1 MKFISGKVIGFG
13 KWQDVT
19 FDFTGRS
26 LICFYG
32 ENESGKSTLR
42 NFFLFMLFGL
52 PPKQRE
58 FYRPK
63 TGGNMGGRLTIWE
76 EETGLYTVERLDHVQ
91 NGAAVCYLENG
102 MTMSEDWFKE
112 RLRGMTRKQYE
123 AIFSFSATELNELD
137 KVDERDL
144 GEILLSVSISGSQ
157 RIYFLEKE
165 LEKKMSDL
173 FKPYG
178 KKPVIN
184 QQLEKLVQLHHSLKK
199 MQSEEAAYREKVNAS
214 EQTEKQILKLKGDIE
229 QKKQKL
235 YELEKVKQVLP
246 VLEDYRNAALR
257 LKADEWQIS
266 FPEHG
271 LERLQHIRS
280 QLLPLCSELT
290 VLKEN
295 AKNINKKI
303 ETLAA
308 KRLEENI
315 YQKAQSL
322 GQRIPLF
329 QQQQEKYAQ
338 LNEKAKEIKV
348 QLDTELERLN
358 LPLTQEQLLSV
369 TMPFH
374 LEQQWNQLKQE
385 QSQVQLEEK
394 RLQEEEISWKQ
405 ERQALSAKMDAL
417 AEEMQS
423 DEEYLSSKRKLEEE
437 KEKHYMQ
444 KLQSEWQRQ
453 QAMWKKKTKKKE
465 KLARNFLFLSI
476 VISVSAAIFGFFQEE
491 TAFYL
496 FSIFFFLT
504 GFIPWLLQKQAAKEM
519 ANVFQQPLN
528 AQGRTDLKEDKSLAE
543 EVRKQE
549 SLRQEYQKLK
559 DMLLENELRHRRIK
573 EQRKVVLMKKEAIA
587 EQLRKQYVAY
597 PFLKE
602 VDVTYWPEL
611 YHAVKRLIAKGQEL
625 QDVEEQ
631 ISFIQSSLLAFE
643 KELQQ
648 FFQSEEKASS
658 LLERLNT
665 LLTAEERYEKEITH
679 YRELLAEIE
688 QKLQQLQKKLEVY
701 ENEKD
706 QLLLSAGA
714 ETEDDF
720 YEKAKK
726 LEEKQGMVREM
737 RQCKR
742 QLNTVFPEEIWQLW
756 LKRNVNEAS
765 IEYEFNLLSEEIDRL
780 EKELEQL
787 QEKNTFYQAEIQK
800 MESSETYSTLLHQFT
815 LEKEELEHLAKQW
828 SVYKTAI
835 ETLNETKRQY
845 QEKYLVKV
853 IEKQSEI
860 FRSLTGGKYIK
871 VYPPMEGMP
880 FQVEDEQGTRFVL
893 PELSQGT
900 IHQLYIALRLAI
912 SIMFQKTYPFPFI
925 IDDAFLHFDSIRLHR
940 MITQIQKLSETQQVL
955 LFTCKEEIVAS
966 FSDND
971 KIILESQFA

>member
-1 MKFISGKVIGFG
+1 MK
-13 KWQDVT
+13 
-19 FDFTGRS
+19 
-26 LICFYG
+26 
-32 ENESGKSTLR
+32 
-42 NFFLFMLFGL
+42 
-52 PPKQRE
+52 
-58 FYRPK
+58 
-63 TGGNMGGRLTIWE
+63 
-76 EETGLYTVERLDHVQ
+76 
-91 NGAAVCYLENG
+91 
-102 MTMSEDWFKE
+102 MSEDWFKE

-423 DEEYLSSKRKLEEE
+423 DEEYLSSKGSWR
-437 KEKHYMQ
+437 
-444 KLQSEWQRQ
+444 
-453 QAMWKKKTKKKE
+453 KKKKNIICKSSNRSGSVSRQCGKKRRRKKKSWLE
-465 KLARNFLFLSI
+465 IFYSL
-476 VISVSAAIFGFFQEE
+476 VS
-491 TAFYL
+491 L
-496 FSIFFFLT
+496 
-504 GFIPWLLQKQAAKEM
+504 
-519 ANVFQQPLN
+519 
-528 AQGRTDLKEDKSLAE
+528 
-543 EVRKQE
+543 
-549 SLRQEYQKLK
+549 YQ
-559 DMLLENELRHRRIK
+559 
-573 EQRKVVLMKKEAIA
+573 
-587 EQLRKQYVAY
+587 
-597 PFLKE
+597 
-602 VDVTYWPEL
+602 
-611 YHAVKRLIAKGQEL
+611 
-625 QDVEEQ
+625 
-631 ISFIQSSLLAFE
+631 
-643 KELQQ
+643 
-648 FFQSEEKASS
+648 
-658 LLERLNT
+658 
-665 LLTAEERYEKEITH
+665 
-679 YRELLAEIE
+679 YRP
-688 QKLQQLQKKLEVY
+688 
-701 ENEKD
+701 
-706 QLLLSAGA
+706 LLSASSR
-714 ETEDDF
+714 
-720 YEKAKK
+720 KK
-726 LEEKQGMVREM
+726 RH
-737 RQCKR
+737 
-742 QLNTVFPEEIWQLW
+742 FI
-756 LKRNVNEAS
+756 
-765 IEYEFNLLSEEIDRL
+765 
-780 EKELEQL
+780 
-787 QEKNTFYQAEIQK
+787 
-800 MESSETYSTLLHQFT
+800 
-815 LEKEELEHLAKQW
+815 
-828 SVYKTAI
+828 
-835 ETLNETKRQY
+835 
-845 QEKYLVKV
+845 YLVY
-853 IEKQSEI
+853 
-860 FRSLTGGKYIK
+860 F
-871 VYPPMEGMP
+871 
-880 FQVEDEQGTRFVL
+880 
-893 PELSQGT
+893 
-900 IHQLYIALRLAI
+900 
-912 SIMFQKTYPFPFI
+912 
-925 IDDAFLHFDSIRLHR
+925 
-940 MITQIQKLSETQQVL
+940 
-955 LFTCKEEIVAS
+955 S
-966 FSDND
+966 F
-971 KIILESQFA
+971 